1 MKRLFPQ
8 SLLGQVM
15 ASAMLALLIAQIV
28 SAVLLYHAG
37 EERRELFALNAVAFQ
52 LVAGSDKSEQ
62 LPPSAQRAG
71 RNRFAGEAAGMGGGR
86 RLPRMLRYSVADV
99 SPIAPQERG
108 IDPARTQKLREL
120 LEIEGIAPFRVEVAS
135 RRASEDRALVDFAR
149 ERPRFA
155 QRSDWRERRVFIAAI
170 QRTKGSP
177 WEIARAFDRPRPRGQ
192 IGLLIMQTLVL
203 FAFLLAILYFV
214 LRRITRPLELLTQR
228 VADFSRSPGHAVLM
242 EESGPAD
249 IRRLVAAHNA
259 MEARIAGML
268 DEKDV
273 MLGAIG
279 HDLKTP
285 LAALRVRV
293 ESVPDDVQRAR
304 MADTIEDITRTL
316 DDILSLARVG
326 RIGLGSGGAAS
337 GANGAEPVDLGAL
350 VDNVVEEF
358 EDLGDPVT
366 VTPPPKRLV
375 ATVQEIWL
383 KRAMRNLVGN
393 AVRYGGAAR
402 VSLFADEGG
411 TRRILVLRVDDDGP
425 GIPQDRI
432 VDMLEP
438 FTRGEVSRNR
448 ATGGAGLGLTLAR
461 AIAVAHEGELVLA
474 NRMDGGSIAG
484 LRAEI
489 RLPG

>member
-1 MKRLFPQ
+1 MKRVIPQ

-28 SAVLLYHAG
+28 SAVLLYRAG
-37 EERRELFALNAVAFQ
+37 EERRELTALNALVFQ
-52 LVAGSDKSEQ
+52 LVAGLDRSEQ
-62 LPPSAQRAG
+62 SEPFGRRAG
-71 RNRFAGEAAGMGGGR
+71 RNRNYGEAAGMGGGR
-86 RLPRMLRYSVADV
+86 RLPRMLRYSVADT

-108 IDPARTQKLREL
+108 IDPALTQKLREL
-120 LEIEGIAPFRVEVAS
+120 LEIEGLFPLRVEVALRS
-135 RRASEDRALVDFAR
+135 SSDDRALADFVR

-155 QRSDWRERRVFIAAI
+155 QRYDWRERRVFVAAI
-170 QRTKGSP
+170 QRTEGSP

-192 IGLLIMQTLVL
+192 LGMLIIQTLVL
-203 FAFLLAILYFV
+203 FAFLLAILHFV

-242 EESGPAD
+242 EESGPGD
-249 IRRLVAAHNA
+249 VRRLVAAHNA
-259 MEARIAGML
+259 MEVRIATML

-285 LAALRVRV
+285 LAALRVRI
-293 ESVPDDVQRAR
+293 ESVPDEVQRTR
-304 MADTIEDITRTL
+304 MADSIEDITRTL

-326 RIGLGSGGAAS
+326 RAGFGRGAAGGGAD
-337 GANGAEPVDLGAL
+337 GAEPVDLGAL
-350 VDNVVEEF
+350 VDSVVEEF
-358 EDLGDPVT
+358 EDLGNPVT
-366 VTPPPKRLV
+366 LTPPPKRMV

-411 TRRILVLRVDDDGP
+411 AQRTLVLRVDDDGP

-432 VDMLEP
+432 ADMLEP
-438 FTRGEVSRNR
+438 FTRGETSRNR

-461 AIAVAHEGELVLA
+461 AIAVAHDGELVLV
-474 NRMDGGSIAG
+474 NRMDGGRIAG